1 MSGEYRESITR
12 SLPRTTTVSEIHA
25 ALVAALNE
33 LPRIA
38 KGNTAKVPMKSGG
51 TYSYT
56 YADLG
61 DVIDSVRPVLYKNG
75 LAVMQDVTGEGRSVF
90 VQTLILHTSG
100 DVLRF
105 GPISLPAGDTPQTMG
120 SAVTYCRRYA
130 LLAALGIATE
140 DDDGQAAKPAPE
152 PTYSKAALDLYEQCR
167 SLPDAAKAALRDKA
181 AKAERNVTPG
191 AFDNDRAWAEQ
202 VRAFI
207 KEHSK

>member
-1 MSGEYRESITR
+1 
-12 SLPRTTTVSEIHA
+12 VSEIHA

-61 DVIDSVRPVLYKNG
+61 DVIDSVRPVLYKHG

-90 VQTLILHTSG
+90 VQTIILHTSG

-167 SLPDAAKAALRDKA
+167 SLPDAAKADLKA
-181 AKAERNVTPG
+181 FATENQRKVSVAE
-191 AFDNDRAWAEQ
+191 FDNDRAWREMVAS
-202 VRAFI
+202 FI
-207 KEHSK
+207 AHNKEGK

>member
-1 MSGEYRESITR
+1 M
-12 SLPRTTTVSEIHA
+12 SEIHA

-61 DVIDSVRPVLYKNG
+61 DVIDSVRPVLHKHG
-75 LAVMQDVTGEGRSVF
+75 LAVMQDVTGEGRTVF

-152 PTYSKAALDLYEQCR
+152 PTYSKAAVDLYAACR
-167 SLPDAAKAALRDKA
+167 ALPEAVKRDLAAFAAENGRKVS
-181 AKAERNVTPG
+181 AE
-191 AFDNDRAWAEQ
+191 AFDNDKAWADMA
-202 VRAFI
+202 RAFM
-207 KEHSK
+207 KENSK